1 MEPWT
6 QALIDFGILWAG
18 SSCVTLC
25 GIFAT
30 GKLGTP
36 LAMLGTSA
44 TNGAIGAGAG
54 IGVLD
59 KLGIRAA
66 MALAAFVG
74 AGLLSKEFIVAVI
87 KKKLGIHDERDQ
99 NQPPS

>member
-1 MEPWT
+1 MDPWK

-18 SSCVTLC
+18 STCVTMF

-30 GKLGTP
+30 GKLSSP

-74 AGLLSKEFIVAVI
+74 AGLIGKEAIIAFIRN
-87 KKKLGIHDERDQ
+87 KLGIHDDRGPTE
-99 NQPPS
+99 P